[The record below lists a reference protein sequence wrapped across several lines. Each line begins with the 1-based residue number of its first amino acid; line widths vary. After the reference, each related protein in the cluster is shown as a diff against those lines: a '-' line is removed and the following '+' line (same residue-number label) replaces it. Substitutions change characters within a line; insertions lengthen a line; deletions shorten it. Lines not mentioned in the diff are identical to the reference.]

1 MLNAIVLINTS
12 PNAVRQTAERLAEL
26 EGISEVYSVCG
37 RYDLVAIARVDNFE
51 HLASLVTERI
61 NMLDGIIET
70 ETLNALQ
77 VHSKHD
83 LETMFSVGL

>member
-1 MLNAIVLINTS
+1 MLNAIVLINTAPS
-12 PNAVRQTAERLAEL
+12 AVRQTAERLAAL
-26 EGISEVYSVCG
+26 DGITEVYSVCG
-37 RYDLVAIARVDNFE
+37 RYDLVAIARVEDFE

-61 NMLDGIIET
+61 NMLEGITET

-77 VHSKHD
+77 VHSRHD